1 MKQQNPNICDPKPGK
16 ASRTILADLTPLALP
31 AIKVFAFKANKRY
44 DCYNNH
50 LTTQLLYHLTNSE
63 IITKNGDSAIPYF
76 KVMSVL
82 YERSSLSQ
90 FRYE

>member
-1 MKQQNPNICDPKPGK
+1 M
-16 ASRTILADLTPLALP
+16 T
-31 AIKVFAFKANKRY
+31 AITAFAFKANKRY
-44 DCYNNH
+44 DYYNNH
-50 LTTQLLYHLTNSE
+50 LTTQLLCHLTNSK

-76 KVMSVL
+76 KVMDVL